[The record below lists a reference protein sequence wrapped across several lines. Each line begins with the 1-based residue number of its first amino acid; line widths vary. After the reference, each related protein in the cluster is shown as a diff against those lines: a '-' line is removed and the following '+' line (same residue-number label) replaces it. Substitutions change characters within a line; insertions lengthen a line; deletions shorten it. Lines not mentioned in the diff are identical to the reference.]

1 MPGMTIQIDGVS
13 KAFKGRPAVRDVS
26 LSVPEGGIF
35 GLLGHN
41 GAGKSTTLGML
52 LGQVFPDTGSLA
64 IHGHDVFTQRAA
76 ALGEVGAI
84 FESPCFY
91 DYLTGLQNLRIF
103 RDYTGPCPPGR
114 LDQVIELVGLT
125 QRINHK
131 AGTYSHGMR
140 QRLALAQAL
149 LPGPKTLILDE
160 PSDGLDP
167 EGIASM
173 RELIRRLNREFKL
186 TILFSSHLLSEVE
199 QLCTQ
204 VAVMHQG
211 EMVFCGDWAQAGF
224 GEGLIDLDVDRP
236 DAALALLA
244 EHGLL
249 KEAHDQR
256 RLILEPGTD
265 TAVVNRLLVEHGFAV
280 SAIAPVKLSLEDFY
294 LQLVAGPKKGGAQ

>member
-52 LGQVFPDTGSLA
+52 LGQVYPDAGSLA
-64 IHGHDVFTQRAA
+64 IHGYDVFGQRAA

-91 DYLTGLQNLRIF
+91 DYLSGLQNLRIF
-103 RDYTGPCPPGR
+103 RDYTGGCEPGR
-114 LDQVIELVGLT
+114 LDEVVELVGLT
-125 QRINHK
+125 QRIGHK
-131 AGTYSHGMR
+131 VGTYSHGMR

-173 RELIRRLNREFKL
+173 RELIRRLNREYKL
-186 TILFSSHLLSEVE
+186 TILFSSHLLGEVE
-199 QLCTQ
+199 QLCTE

-211 EMVFCGDWAQAGF
+211 EMVFCGDWAEAGF
-224 GEGLIDLDVDRP
+224 GAGLIDLDVDRP
-236 DAALALLA
+236 DAARALLTA
-244 EHGLL
+244 RGLL
-249 KEAHDQR
+249 KEAHDDHRVVLQ
-256 RLILEPGTD
+256 PGAD
-265 TAVVNRLLVEHGFAV
+265 TAAVNRLLVEAGFAV
-280 SAIAPVKLSLEDFY
+280 AAIAPVKLSLEDFY
-294 LQLVAGPKKGGAQ
+294 LQLVTGSKKGGAR